1 MLNKGK
7 TVLFEDVFFLN
18 SIWQK
23 ARGLMFS
30 RKITGA
36 YIFVFEKKR
45 RMDMHMM
52 FVFFPIDVLFL
63 DENKR
68 IVEMKE
74 NFLPFSFYYSKNMT
88 KYVIELPH
96 DSIKKFKLKLADALE
111 F

>member
-1 MLNKGK
+1 
-7 TVLFEDVFFLN
+7 
-18 SIWQK
+18 
-23 ARGLMFS
+23 MFS
-30 RKITGA
+30 GKISGA

-63 DENKR
+63 DESKK

-74 NFLPFSFYYSKNMT
+74 NFLPFSFYYSKNMA
-88 KYVIELPH
+88 KYVIELPNN
-96 DSIKKFKLKLADALE
+96 SIKKFKLKLDDVLK